1 MTEPRHAYIACTDTP
16 ERVRGNG
23 FVHISHSVTLFLN
36 PTEAI
41 DTEKKFIGRGR
52 SGAAG
57 ETIFIYLYQVDLTQ
71 LDGFWPRVS
80 YDTYNDIELKWRC
93 SYRGNLPV
101 SALKHVNTVVT
112 ELDPSLSF
120 L

>member
-1 MTEPRHAYIACTDTP
+1 MTEPRHAYIACTDSP
-16 ERVRGNG
+16 ERVRENG

-41 DTEKKFIGRGR
+41 DTEKDFIGP
-52 SGAAG
+52 SAS
-57 ETIFIYLYQVDLTQ
+57 EQIPIYLYQVDLAQ
-71 LDGFWPRVS
+71 LEGFWPRVS

-93 SYRGNLPV
+93 SYRGKLPV
-101 SALKHVNTVVT
+101 SALKHVNTTVT
-112 ELDPSLSF
+112 ELDPSLSS